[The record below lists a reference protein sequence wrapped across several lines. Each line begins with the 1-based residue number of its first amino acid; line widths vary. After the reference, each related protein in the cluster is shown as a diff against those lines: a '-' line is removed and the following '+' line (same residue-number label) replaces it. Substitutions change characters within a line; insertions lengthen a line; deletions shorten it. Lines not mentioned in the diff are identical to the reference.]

1 MASINKLK
9 LGILA
14 MVIGLNPAKAFAAP
28 AATVIDG
35 KYQIETLATLDHP
48 WSIAALPDGRLLL
61 TEKPGRLR
69 MFADGKLS
77 EPISGMPAVAYREQG
92 GLLAVAVDPAFA
104 ENKYIY
110 LSFAQAAE
118 QQPTDAKE
126 TIDKRL
132 GENQKVD
139 DVTLKG
145 LAVARARLDDGKLND
160 LTVIWQQVPKTIG
173 RGYFGGQLAFAKD
186 GTLMITSGD
195 RQQFEPAQDLMSN
208 IGKIVRIN
216 SDGSLP
222 SGNAFPDRQDARG
235 DIWSFGHRN
244 PLGILLDR
252 ATDTLWSHEMGPKGG
267 DEVNLIKQGANYGWP
282 KTSEGVH
289 YNDAAIPK
297 HATDRD
303 INRPALAWVPA
314 ISPAGFAMYTGDA
327 FPAWR
332 GKALIGGLSAKALV
346 VVSLDAAN
354 NKAVEVERITMD
366 RRIRDVMVADDG
378 TLYLIGDAPDG
389 ALLKMTPV
397 KAERG
402 ASN

>member
-1 MASINKLK
+1 M
-9 LGILA
+9 
-14 MVIGLNPAKAFAAP
+14 MIGLNPAKADAAP
-28 AATVIDG
+28 AATVIEG
-35 KYQIETLATLDHP
+35 KYQVETLATLDNP

-69 MFADGKLS
+69 IFADGKLS
-77 EPISGMPAVAYREQG
+77 EPIAGVPTVAYREQG
-92 GLLAVAVDPAFA
+92 GLLAVAIDPAFA

-110 LSFAQAAE
+110 LSFVQAAE
-118 QQPTDAKE
+118 LQPANAKE
-126 TIDKRL
+126 TADERL
-132 GENQKVD
+132 GEYQNLD

-145 LAVARARLDDGKLND
+145 LAVARARLEGSKLED
-160 LTVIWQQVPKTIG
+160 VTVIWQQLPKTIG
-173 RGYFGGQLAFAKD
+173 RGHFGGQLAFAKD
-186 GTLMITSGD
+186 GTLIITSGD
-195 RQQFEPAQDLMSN
+195 RQRFEPAQDLTSN

-222 SGNAFPDRQDARG
+222 ADNPFANRKDARG

-244 PLGILLDR
+244 PLGILVDR
-252 ATDTLWSHEMGPKGG
+252 ATDALWSHEMGPKGG

-332 GKALIGGLSAKALV
+332 GKALIGGMSSKALV

-354 NKAVEVERITMD
+354 NKAVEVERINMD
-366 RRIRDVMVADDG
+366 RRIRDVMVATDG

-389 ALLKMTPV
+389 ALLKMAPV